1 MINLISFIRPFSIEQ
16 KIFIRDS
23 AVPDKINIVS
33 TNLSKYPETI
43 FELIEQYKEE
53 QPDLTL
59 YGPVNYC
66 DKLRQQIVTESLS
79 KYNRMIQ
86 VILKDENEVE

>member
-43 FELIEQYKEE
+43 FELIEQYNLKSISVGDE
-53 QPDLTL
+53 PNRCIK
-59 YGPVNYC
+59 V
-66 DKLRQQIVTESLS
+66 LR
-79 KYNRMIQ
+79 K
-86 VILKDENEVE
+86 